1 MVELVVRGWGRV
13 EPSVGAIGGRMS
25 RVERAAAA
33 AAAAVA
39 VVVIV
44 K

>member
-33 AAAAVA
+33 AAAVA